1 MADFVQKITFHNKR
15 EEKLKWEGTFKDYLK
30 LVERDPRIARS
41 AHARVFDMIME
52 AGVSYRGKEKIYN
65 FFVGE
70 IFGLGDT
77 LKRIVEEYLKP
88 ASCHLD
94 TKRRILVLVGP
105 VGSGKSTIVNLLKR
119 GLEKYTKTPRGA
131 LYAIK
136 GCPMQ
141 EEPLHLIPQGLRPE
155 FEESFGI
162 NVEGELCPFCRLMV
176 REAYGGKIEDVL
188 VERIFISEQDRV
200 GIGTFSPS
208 DPKSQDMAELVGSMD
223 FSTVGQ
229 YGSESDPR
237 AYRFDG
243 ELNKANRGI
252 MEFQE
257 IFKADV
263 KFLYVLLSLA
273 QEGCFKAGRY
283 ALISADELVVGHTNE
298 GEFKKFIEEEKNEA
312 LKSRLFVVPVPY
324 NLKVSEEVKI
334 YEKLISQSLWGKG
347 GGKHIAPHTL
357 TAAAYFS
364 VLTRLKES
372 SRSGINLVKKM
383 KLYDGELEGGYTAFD
398 VEELKREFPREGFE
412 GIDPRVVA
420 ERLSYAL
427 VSAEKKCIN
436 ALDILASLKEGINR
450 HMTLSDEEVDRYS
463 GLLDLAWREYQALL
477 ERDIKS
483 IVIKKNFHRV
493 KEEIQRYLENIKL
506 LFEEKEESAS
516 TEIKNGADEEFMGL
530 IERELGIVSEPAR
543 SVFREEIHAR
553 LRIYAQRGKDF
564 NLESHRGIREAVEKK
579 IFCEAA
585 LGLKSNGEDSSD
597 AKKELLEG
605 LINSLGYCLVC
616 ARELLDYWLRLWA

>member
-1 MADFVQKITFHNKR
+1 MADFVQKISSHNKW

-30 LVERDPRIARS
+30 LVEKDPRIARS

-52 AGVSYRGKEKIYN
+52 AGVSHSGKEKKYN
-65 FFVGE
+65 FFAEE

-77 LKRIVEEYLKP
+77 LKKIVDEYLKP
-88 ASCHLD
+88 ASCYLD
-94 TKRRILVLVGP
+94 TKRRILILVGP
-105 VGSGKSTIVNLLKR
+105 VGSGKSTIVNMLKK
-119 GLEKYTKTPRGA
+119 GLEEYTKTPQGA
-131 LYAIK
+131 LYSIK

-141 EEPLHLIPQGLRPE
+141 EEPLHLIPRSLRPE
-155 FEESFGI
+155 FEEFFGVK
-162 NVEGELCPFCRLMV
+162 VEGELCPFCRLRV
-176 REAYGGKIEDVL
+176 REVYGGRIEDVL

-223 FSTVGQ
+223 FSTVGR

-237 AYRFDG
+237 AYKFDG

-257 IFKADV
+257 IFKADE
-263 KFLYVLLSLA
+263 KFLYILLNLA

-334 YEKLISQSLWGKG
+334 YQKLISQSFWGRG
-347 GGKHIAPHTL
+347 GDKHMAPHTL

-372 SRSGINLVKKM
+372 NRSGINLVKKM
-383 KLYDGELEGGYTAFD
+383 KLYDGELDGGYTSFD

-412 GIDPRVVA
+412 GIDPRFVA
-420 ERLSYAL
+420 DRLSYAL

-436 ALDILASLKEGINR
+436 ALDIFASLK
-450 HMTLSDEEVDRYS
+450 
-463 GLLDLAWREYQALL
+463 
-477 ERDIKS
+477 
-483 IVIKKNFHRV
+483 
-493 KEEIQRYLENIKL
+493 
-506 LFEEKEESAS
+506 
-516 TEIKNGADEEFMGL
+516 
-530 IERELGIVSEPAR
+530 
-543 SVFREEIHAR
+543 
-553 LRIYAQRGKDF
+553 
-564 NLESHRGIREAVEKK
+564 
-579 IFCEAA
+579 
-585 LGLKSNGEDSSD
+585 
-597 AKKELLEG
+597 
-605 LINSLGYCLVC
+605 
-616 ARELLDYWLRLWA
+616 